1 MAKEHIN
8 LVTGCLFLLVTTVAQ
23 DTSAGKLR
31 APGRNKLRAP
41 RGKIILKPH
50 ADGQKFKI
58 VAGKGV
64 KLKVTRL
71 SSFNTLTEFR
81 TPRGRPLAYKHQSP
95 VTESIYIVGKRR
107 RAIEREMN
115 RLEKSLAFQQGEF
128 SGGWS
133 KVLGAFGKAEMSIAV
148 GNLNRT
154 GQATVVTRKGR
165 NQMKMRL
172 PVPSAIE
179 RANQVLLAK

>member
-1 MAKEHIN
+1 MAKVHIN
-8 LVTGCLFLLVTTVAQ
+8 LVAGCIFLLVTTAVQ
-23 DTSAGKLR
+23 DTSAKVR
-31 APGRNKLRAP
+31 APSGNALRAP

-50 ADGQKFKI
+50 ADGQRFKI

-71 SSFNTLTEFR
+71 SSFNILTEFR

-95 VTESIYIVGKRR
+95 VTESIYIVGKRK
-107 RAIEREMN
+107 RAIAREMN

-133 KVLGAFGKAEMSIAV
+133 KVLGAYQKAEMSIMV

-154 GQATVVTRKGR
+154 GQATVVTQEGKNR
-165 NQMKMRL
+165 MKMRL

-179 RANQVLLAK
+179 RANQVLLAR